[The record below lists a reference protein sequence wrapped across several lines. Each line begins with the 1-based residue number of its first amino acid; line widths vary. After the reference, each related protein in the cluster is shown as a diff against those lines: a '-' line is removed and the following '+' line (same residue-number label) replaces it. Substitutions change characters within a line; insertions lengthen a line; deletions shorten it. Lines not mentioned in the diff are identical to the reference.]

1 MRKVRVIE
9 GSEESVTLTSRIYAL
24 EVLYTPSYSVYGR
37 RMELPIRA
45 ASPKEARWGAARLL
59 EEAYRVTLLD
69 PRTGEEESALTCCI
83 TPQWW
88 G

>member
-1 MRKVRVIE
+1 MRKVRIVE
-9 GSEESVTLTSRIYAL
+9 GTEETVTLVSRVYAL
-24 EVLYTPSYSVYGR
+24 EVLYTPSYSVCR
-37 RMELPIRA
+37 ERMELPIRA
-45 ASPKEARWGAARLL
+45 SSPEEARRRAIRLL

>member
-59 EEAYRVTLLD
+59 ESASRVTLLN
-69 PRTGEEESALTCCI
+69 PRTGEEEVVSTYTVL
-83 TPQWW
+83 PQWW